1 MRGLKHVILMSLALG
16 MLFYSLP
23 QLDFHSGYLLP
34 TVYSV
39 IWIGLALLVIA
50 AHLHEILGV
59 KDEQRR
65 PSKFAHSPRSPLRGS
80 DQG

>member
-23 QLDFHSGYLLP
+23 RLKFNLEFSP
-34 TVYSV
+34 STTFTAV
-39 IWIGLALLVIA
+39 WISLALLIVA

-59 KDEQRR
+59 EDDQPRLVKTEHVQN
-65 PSKFAHSPRSPLRGS
+65 SPVRGKN
-80 DQG
+80 

>member
-23 QLDFHSGYLLP
+23 RLKFNLEFSLSTSF
-34 TVYSV
+34 TVV
-39 IWIGLALLVIA
+39 WITLALLIIA

-59 KDEQRR
+59 EDDHPRR
-65 PSKFAHSPRSPLRGS
+65 VKTEHVKNSPVRGKN
-80 DQG
+80 

>member
-23 QLDFHSGYLLP
+23 RLKFNLEFSLSTTF
-34 TVYSV
+34 TVV
-39 IWIGLALLVIA
+39 WISLALLIVA

-59 KDEQRR
+59 EDEQTRQV
-65 PSKFAHSPRSPLRGS
+65 KTEQAQNSPLRENN
-80 DQG
+80 

>member
-23 QLDFHSGYLLP
+23 RLKFNLEFSLS
-34 TVYSV
+34 TTFNVV
-39 IWIGLALLVIA
+39 WISLALLIVA

-59 KDEQRR
+59 DEDKARQLSSERTQN
-65 PSKFAHSPRSPLRGS
+65 SAVTGKN
-80 DQG
+80 

>member
-23 QLDFHSGYLLP
+23 RLKFNLEFSLSTTFTL
-34 TVYSV
+34 V
-39 IWIGLALLVIA
+39 WISLALLIIA

-59 KDEQRR
+59 EDEQTRLV
-65 PSKFAHSPRSPLRGS
+65 KTEQAQNSPVRGKN
-80 DQG
+80 